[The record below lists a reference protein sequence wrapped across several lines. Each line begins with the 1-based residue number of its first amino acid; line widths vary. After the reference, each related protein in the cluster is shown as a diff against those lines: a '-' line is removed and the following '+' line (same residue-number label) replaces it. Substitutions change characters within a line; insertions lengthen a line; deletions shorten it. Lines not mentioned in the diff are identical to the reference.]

1 MGITLENQEL
11 EITKYIKIS
20 PDKFL
25 ITCGEN
31 SYLRKPF
38 SVCKQTIYNYV
49 QATQYLFVGEAK
61 YHANDV
67 IPRNG
72 KTCIQE
78 SFFMA
83 DSRRRLKLPPIGRMC
98 VQDGT

>member
-1 MGITLENQEL
+1 MAVTACVGVEQRDRRNRFSFRLPQQTM
-11 EITKYIKIS
+11 
-20 PDKFL
+20 F
-25 ITCGEN
+25 
-31 SYLRKPF
+31 SYA
-38 SVCKQTIYNYV
+38 QT
-49 QATQYLFVGEAK
+49 TQHLFVGEEQ
-61 YHANDV
+61 YPANNV

-83 DSRRRLKLPPIGRMC
+83 DCRRRLKLPPIGRMC